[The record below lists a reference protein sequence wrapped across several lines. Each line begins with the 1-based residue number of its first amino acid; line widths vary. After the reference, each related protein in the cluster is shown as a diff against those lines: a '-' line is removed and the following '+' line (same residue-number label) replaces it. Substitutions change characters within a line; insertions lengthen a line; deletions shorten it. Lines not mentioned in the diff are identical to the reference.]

1 LEILA
6 LVLIILG
13 FVLSFKLK
21 GQAARQAR
29 KWFVIGLALA
39 LGGCLGSLSWLN
51 AETSGNSSFANSINP
66 FFWAGLFVV
75 GVLVL
80 FVNSL
85 QVIKT
90 RADQK
95 YQSVIR
101 DEAQDDEGSREF

>member
-1 LEILA
+1 MEILA

-13 FVLSFKLK
+13 FALSFKLK
-21 GQAARQAR
+21 GQAARRAR
-29 KWFVIGLALA
+29 KWFVIGLALV

-51 AETSGNSSFANSINP
+51 AETSGSNSFANAINP
-66 FFWAGLFVV
+66 FIWAALFVI

-85 QVIKT
+85 QVIKA

-95 YQSVIR
+95 YQSVIT
-101 DEAQDDEGSREF
+101 DDETDDKGSREF

>member
-13 FVLSFKLK
+13 FALSFKLK
-21 GQAARQAR
+21 GQAARRAR
-29 KWFVIGLALA
+29 KWFLIGLALA
-39 LGGCLGSLSWLN
+39 LGGCLGSLGWLN
-51 AETSGNSSFANSINP
+51 AETSGNSSFANAINP

-85 QVIKT
+85 QVIKA

-95 YQSVIR
+95 YQSVIS